1 MGIAISI
8 PGFHCPLKRKP
19 RAMTNEI
26 AAVAITKY
34 GALSF
39 PEKWHNK
46 IVAKKTEFVRITVD
60 FTSSVLSK
68 VTRLT
73 RKEIPLDGY
82 LSKIVKFSYLS
93 QVLF

>member
-8 PGFHCPLKRKP
+8 AGFHCPLKRKP

-46 IVAKKTEFVRITVD
+46 IDAKKTEFVRISLLLIYPYNNTMKCQIAKANKAR
-60 FTSSVLSK
+60 T
-68 VTRLT
+68 TRSGFFNT
-73 RKEIPLDGY
+73 
-82 LSKIVKFSYLS
+82 
-93 QVLF
+93 